1 MRASKVSQGPMSFS
15 NDMNEP
21 GRKRIVINLD
31 QSRGA
36 QPAKQQAS
44 RWPKVLALLI
54 GVMIFFVLIAA
65 AGGYLWW
72 RHYETTPAYS
82 LALLLDSAQRNDMA
96 AFDQQ
101 LDNDEI
107 ARNMVTSFRQR
118 AASRYGAALS
128 GSLPQQIDSM
138 LPVILP
144 GLKQTVHDELA
155 RQLKEFSTKSE
166 SRPFFIVAL
175 TVPWLVKIVA
185 EAETA
190 QVIATIQDRPVVLA
204 MRRNGDRWKVT
215 ALNDDSL
222 TERVVDDMMKELPA
236 IGQLDQL
243 LKPQKRKARRRQE

>member
-1 MRASKVSQGPMSFS
+1 MSFS

-36 QPAKQQAS
+36 QPAKKRTS

-54 GVMIFFVLIAA
+54 GVIIFFVLIAA

-82 LALLLDSAQRNDMA
+82 LALLLDAAQRNDMA

-128 GSLPQQIDSM
+128 GSLPQQIDSK

-155 RQLKEFSTKSE
+155 RQLKEFSAKSA
-166 SRPFFIVAL
+166 SKPFFIVAL

-190 QVIATIQDRPVVLA
+190 QVTATFQDRPVLLA

-222 TERVVDDMMKELPA
+222 TERVVDDMIKELPA

-243 LKPQKRKARRRQE
+243 LKPEKRKARRRQE